1 MPKLKGRKAVALQ
14 LTTIRAQNMNRQKA
28 DHARIQWAQGME
40 EKTVRN
46 NHQMEHDRLLGAS
59 QFGHMTPF
67 ALGRL
72 ADLKRLLGK

>member
-28 DHARIQWAQGME
+28 NHARIQWAQE
-40 EKTVRN
+40 VEAKTVRN
-46 NHQMEHDRLLGAS
+46 NYQMEHDRLLGAS

-67 ALGRL
+67 AIGRL
-72 ADLKRLLGK
+72 ADLKRVLGK

>member
-14 LTTIRAQNMNRQKA
+14 LTTIRAQNMNRQKTNN
-28 DHARIQWAQGME
+28 ARIQWAHE
-40 EKTVRN
+40 VEAKTVRN
-46 NHQMEHDRLLGAS
+46 NYQMEHDRLLGAS

-72 ADLKRLLGK
+72 ADLKRVLGK

>member
-28 DHARIQWAQGME
+28 NHARIQWAHE
-40 EKTVRN
+40 VEAKTVRKN
-46 NHQMEHDRLLGAS
+46 YQMEHDRLLGAS

-67 ALGRL
+67 ALRRL
-72 ADLKRLLGK
+72 ADLKRVLGK